1 MEWIKESD
9 KHEEVYKA
17 YFGNY
22 EITIIS
28 LKNEYCHA
36 WIKEL
41 KGSIVQPSIFR
52 RSYCQTYN
60 SIEEV
65 KEVFL
70 KSFEEYLN
78 ENITRWMTIQHDF
91 LKEIKENENVDK

>member
-22 EITIIS
+22 EITIIN

-36 WIKEL
+36 WVKEL
-41 KGSIVQPSIFR
+41 NGNIVQPSLFR

-78 ENITRWMTIQHDF
+78 ENITHWTTIQHDF
-91 LKEIKENENVDK
+91 LKEVQWLEEEDE